1 MQKGTASFGHTFFA
15 AVDWFH
21 PDTWPDILPPCK
33 VYKKELQSNPW
44 YLGRAISIVLCPP
57 QLNSNCHLHLFF
69 PLMCKWHFSC
79 STWDKTTPSGIR
91 LLKWETYFCRKCG
104 CRRVAGNCNTW
115 LRLQLG
121 WVSGTDSLMESCWVK
136 DSKQT
141 SLSQTASSFKERRQK
156 PTVLPSLIHTPHRTS
171 RTYLQLWISK
181 INSRFIR
188 RVRNIVRGANLP
200 PVLFVFFFFQVYFVP
215 VCRSRNSISD
225 RRMWRFAWS
234 SSVLSSRQTFLLCL
248 FPTIAIPHARA

>member
-141 SLSQTASSFKERRQK
+141 SLSQTASSFKERLSETYCTPQSYSYSTQDFQNIFA
-156 PTVLPSLIHTPHRTS
+156 TVDFKDKQQIYKKS
-171 RTYLQLWISK
+171 SK
-181 INSRFIR
+181 HCQGCQFT
-188 RVRNIVRGANLP
+188 
-200 PVLFVFFFFQVYFVP
+200 
-215 VCRSRNSISD
+215 
-225 RRMWRFAWS
+225 S
-234 SSVLSSRQTFLLCL
+234 SSFRFLFLSGIFCPCL
-248 FPTIAIPHARA
+248 QKQEQH